1 MGTRRQLARI
11 RRLVVK
17 VGSGLITTPG
27 TGADPDRIEALA
39 GEVAAVREGREVVLV
54 TSGAIATGMGR
65 LALAT
70 RPRVLLLDEPA
81 AGLSVIDMEL
91 LRTVLVAIRDSGV
104 GIVLVEHH
112 MELVMHVS
120 NRIVVLDHGEKI
132 FDGTPEKAQRD
143 PNVVEAYLGADADQA
158 ATVNA

>member
-1 MGTRRQLARI
+1 
-11 RRLVVK
+11 
-17 VGSGLITTPG
+17 VGGD
-27 TGADPDRIEALA
+27 ADSDTS
-39 GEVAAVREGREVVLV
+39 VAALLQIVGLGHRARDVARNLSYGEQRLLE
-54 TSGAIATGMGR
+54 IAR
-65 LALAT
+65 ALAT